1 MHGVRCINFIGNGDS
16 TRLSSRVFLD
26 GAIPSKNSR
35 ALTMHASAIRVHS
48 RSSPSTTPPTRRTDI
63 EDEEEV
69 ARCAIRMCSKES
81 DRKKALRHTF
91 RMDYVTTLGGWRGGG
106 GGGMKPCMKPCR
118 LTILDIVS
126 FRYCRGVPYLDI
138 TEVCLI

>member
-1 MHGVRCINFIGNGDS
+1 MHGARCINFIGDGDS

-26 GAIPSKNSR
+26 GAVPSKNSI

-81 DRKKALRHTF
+81 DRKKALTSLRHTF
-91 RMDYVTTLGGWRGGG
+91 RMDYVTTLGVGGG
-106 GGGMKPCMKPCR
+106 GMKPCR

-138 TEVCLI
+138 AEVCLI